1 MTAMLIVVGFLVAAF
16 AAALVI
22 AEFADRR
29 RSRELAVDKTR
40 FNQPKPLAHPKP
52 RAH

>member
-29 RSRELAVDKTR
+29 RSQELAADRSRFTPRKPKTS
-40 FNQPKPLAHPKP
+40 
-52 RAH
+52 